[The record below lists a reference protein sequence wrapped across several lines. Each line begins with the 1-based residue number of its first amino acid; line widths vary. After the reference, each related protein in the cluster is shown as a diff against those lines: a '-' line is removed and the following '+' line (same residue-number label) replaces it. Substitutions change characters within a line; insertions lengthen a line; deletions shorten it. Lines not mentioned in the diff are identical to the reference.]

1 MLQFLPKFKIM
12 SCRRMLN
19 VSFCDDFFIG
29 SVKMNNIELHDLL
42 DKLKEYNFSEIEIVK
57 RAYEYADTLHKGQM
71 RQSGEP
77 YISHP
82 LNVAYILAEMHADRD
97 TICAGLLHDTLEDTN
112 ITKEDISHDFNQNIA
127 GLVDGVTKLSKMNF
141 SSKQDQNYANTRK
154 IITGITEDVRI
165 IIIKLADRLH
175 NMRTLQFKSEF
186 KQKENALETMEIFVP
201 LAYYIGAYRIK
212 SELEDLSLRY
222 LKPDMY
228 KRIEE
233 RKLRLEES
241 SNGCLKEM
249 LYKIETLLNDKNIPN
264 DIKIRTKNIFGIY
277 KRLSEGHKLSDIHDL
292 LALKIMV
299 DEVENCYRTLYLIH
313 NEYHPINDKFKD
325 YICNPK
331 TNMYQSLHTT
341 VFGPDDRLVQTQIR
355 TFDMDKVASFGLT
368 AYWDEQKGKAR
379 DVMQDD
385 LKQKFQ
391 FFKSLTEINSI
402 FGDNQQ
408 FVNQVKTELFSDK
421 VYVYTTKGDI
431 IELPKGS
438 TPIDFAYKIHTDIG
452 NTMVGVFVND
462 EFVPI
467 DYVLRNKDRVRI
479 VTDELSYGPRED
491 WIDKAQTS
499 LAKRKIKEFG
509 KK

>member
-1 MLQFLPKFKIM
+1 
-12 SCRRMLN
+12 
-19 VSFCDDFFIG
+19 
-29 SVKMNNIELHDLL
+29 MNNSITLQDLL
-42 DKLKEYNFSEIEIVK
+42 NKLREYNPEEVEIVK

-112 ITKEDISHDFNQNIA
+112 ITKEDISHGFNQNIA

-241 SNGCLKEM
+241 SNDCLKEM

-264 DIKIRTKNIFGIY
+264 EIKIRTKNIFGIY

-391 FFKSLTEINSI
+391 FFKSLTEINSM

-499 LAKRKIKEFG
+499 LAKRKIKEFN

>member
-1 MLQFLPKFKIM
+1 
-12 SCRRMLN
+12 
-19 VSFCDDFFIG
+19 
-29 SVKMNNIELHDLL
+29 MNNIVLQNLL
-42 DKLKEYNFSEIEIVK
+42 EKLKEYNPDEIEIVK
-57 RAYEYADTLHKGQM
+57 KAYDYADNLHSGQM

-82 LNVAYILAEMHADRD
+82 LNVAYILTEMHADRD

-127 GLVDGVTKLSKMNF
+127 NLVDGVTKLSKMNF

-154 IITGITEDVRI
+154 IITGITDDVRI
-165 IIIKLADRLH
+165 IIIKLVDRLH

-212 SELEDLSLRY
+212 SELEDLSLQY

-228 KRIEE
+228 KKIFD
-233 RKLRLEES
+233 RKMRLEES
-241 SNGCLKEM
+241 SDECLKEM
-249 LYKIETLLNDKNIPN
+249 LYKIKALLNAKNIPN
-264 DIKIRTKNIFGIY
+264 EIKIRTKNIYGIY
-277 KRLSEGHKLSDIHDL
+277 KRLNEGHKLSDIHDL

-299 DEVENCYRTLYLIH
+299 DEVANCYYALGMIH
-313 NEYHPINDKFKD
+313 KEYHPINDKFKD

-341 VFGPDDRLVQTQIR
+341 VFGSDDRLVQTQIR

-368 AYWDEQKGKAR
+368 AYWDEQKGNAR
-379 DVMQDD
+379 YTMQED

-391 FFKSLTEINSI
+391 FFKSLLEINSM
-402 FGDNQQ
+402 FADNQQ
-408 FVNQVKTELFSDK
+408 FVNQVKSELFADK

-431 IELPKGS
+431 IELPKGA

-467 DYVLRNKDRVRI
+467 DYVLKNKDRVRI
-479 VTDELSYGPRED
+479 VTDDLSFGPREE
-491 WIDKAQTS
+491 WYNIARTS
-499 LAKRKIKEFG
+499 YAKKRIKEFG